1 VAGGLPPRRHAN
13 RLPLNQRRWLA
24 RTLIRKQSGL
34 RGKII
39 NAPSGAAWLS
49 DAEFPAHLPPPE
61 PIMKVLS
68 FFAAVSLIA
77 GCTSLRPIDGS
88 PAELRQRIA
97 AGELLK
103 TGDRILITTSDAK
116 THRLT
121 VSSIDAELI
130 QGRSESFPVAQVTAV
145 KKRQFSRA
153 KTTALAIGIALA
165 GTVIG
170 LGAYAA
176 SHLSFAL

>member
-1 VAGGLPPRRHAN
+1 
-13 RLPLNQRRWLA
+13 
-24 RTLIRKQSGL
+24 
-34 RGKII
+34 
-39 NAPSGAAWLS
+39 
-49 DAEFPAHLPPPE
+49 
-61 PIMKVLS
+61 MKVLS
-68 FFAAVSLIA
+68 YLAALSFIA

-88 PAELRQRIA
+88 PAELQQRIA
-97 AGELLK
+97 AGDLLK

-121 VSSIDAELI
+121 VASIDAELI
-130 QGRSESFPVAQVTAV
+130 QGRSESVPVAQVTNV

-153 KTTALAIGIALA
+153 KTTALVIGIALA